1 MNECVSDPMEQTTL
15 ASLCT
20 FHEKDGG
27 LGKSFYA
34 NKERCPLWAGAAMVQ
49 GLCTEIIFA
58 AHLPFKAQ
66 PANMF

>member
-1 MNECVSDPMEQTTL
+1 MNECVSDPMEQTIL

-34 NKERCPLWAGAAMVQ
+34 NKERRPLWAGAAMVQ
-49 GLCTEIIFA
+49 VLCMKIIFA

-66 PANMF
+66 PANTF